1 MSEENETKTKNL
13 RDACDRVSNHKPMSI
28 PAGLNPTRAQGV
40 KDETT
45 LEMETNYPWQFIK

>member
-1 MSEENETKTKNL
+1 M
-13 RDACDRVSNHKPMSI
+13 DACVRVSNHKLMSI

-45 LEMETNYPWQFIK
+45 LETETNYPWQFIK